1 MINEFKKV
9 APAIVESVKV
19 RVTADMTEQQIM
31 MVIHEEIV
39 SYFTKQQQMFVEY
52 MTFNEDQRATF
63 AAVMYDVMAP
73 LASSFKD
80 MVNPKYAAY
89 VERTGK
95 TGALNFIVNA
105 S

>member
-1 MINEFKKV
+1 MINEFKKI

-52 MTFNEDQRATF
+52 MTFWHPWRAVSKIWLILSTQHTLN
-63 AAVMYDVMAP
+63 VLV
-73 LASSFKD
+73 KQ
-80 MVNPKYAAY
+80 
-89 VERTGK
+89 
-95 TGALNFIVNA
+95 AL
-105 S
+105 

>member
-1 MINEFKKV
+1 MSNLNSRFKRCWTRSGV
-9 APAIVESVKV
+9 L
-19 RVTADMTEQQIM
+19 

-63 AAVMYDVMAP
+63 AAVMYDVLAP

-80 MVNPKYAAY
+80 MVNPQYAAY

>member
-1 MINEFKKV
+1 
-9 APAIVESVKV
+9 
-19 RVTADMTEQQIM
+19 
-31 MVIHEEIV
+31 
-39 SYFTKQQQMFVEY
+39 
-52 MTFNEDQRATF
+52 
-63 AAVMYDVMAP
+63 MYDVLAP

-80 MVNPKYAAY
+80 MVNPQYAAY

>member
-1 MINEFKKV
+1 MINEFKKI
-9 APAIVESVKV
+9 APAIVENVKL
-19 RVTADMTEQQIM
+19 RITADMTEQQIM

-63 AAVMYDVMAP
+63 AAVMYDVLSP

-80 MVNPKYAAY
+80 MVNPQYAAY

-105 S
+105 P